1 MNESLNNMTKVKSKT
16 AQVEAVLL
24 HNIKKGVFK
33 IYHPL
38 PSETTL
44 VKEFDVSRVTVRRA
58 IRNLIQKGIIKS
70 QAGAGH
76 VIQSITPKPNIGILF
91 GHDFFDPQSVPF
103 HGLLI
108 EKDKNLP

>member
-1 MNESLNNMTKVKSKT
+1 MNKPLKNTATKIKSKT

-24 HNIKKGVFK
+24 HNIKKGTFK
-33 IYHPL
+33 VSHPL
-38 PSETTL
+38 PSEAAL
-44 VKEFDVSRVTVRRA
+44 VKKFDVSRVTVRRA

-76 VIQSITPKPNIGILF
+76 VIQSAEPKPNIGILF

-103 HGLLI
+103 HGNPLI
-108 EKDKNLP
+108 E